1 MKDAIVDGY
10 VMCDDG
16 RSSVL
21 MDYRMED
28 ISYGTRRR
36 YADIMIDRGFKI
48 VFGSPAN
55 KDLLISL
62 LECLIPECRI
72 ADIRF
77 LDKEVPGFTMQD
89 KKTIFDLNC
98 RAPDGKTF
106 VVEMQLGQQTY
117 FCDRA
122 LFYSTYPIR
131 EQLLSSGEGR
141 AGGPARGYRLNPVY
155 VVSIVN
161 FSLPHESASVL
172 REGLVSS
179 YSLRSDRG
187 NELMTDALH
196 FVYFELAR
204 LPYGREEWHR
214 CRTLLE
220 KLAFAFRYIS
230 CLEDRPLEFS
240 EGLFQ
245 RLFTAAELAGMS
257 PAERKIYDKD
267 MTTALDII
275 AQRDFAREEG
285 LKEGRQ
291 EGLAEGLNKGREV
304 GRSERDR
311 ELARRMLDLGYSAEA
326 VITVTGL
333 SREDVETLHRSG
345 VGWDESGGT
354 EKI

>member
-131 EQLLSSGEGR
+131 EQLLSSGEGS
-141 AGGPARGYRLNPVY
+141 GDGPARGYRLNPVY

-161 FSLPHESASVL
+161 FCLPHESASVL

-196 FVYFELAR
+196 FVRVFRTGGKNGTNAGRCWRSWLLPSGTSVIWRTGRLSSAR
-204 LPYGREEWHR
+204 VCFSG
-214 CRTLLE
+214 
-220 KLAFAFRYIS
+220 
-230 CLEDRPLEFS
+230 CLR
-240 EGLFQ
+240 Q
-245 RLFTAAELAGMS
+245 RSWPG
-257 PAERKIYDKD
+257 
-267 MTTALDII
+267 
-275 AQRDFAREEG
+275 
-285 LKEGRQ
+285 
-291 EGLAEGLNKGREV
+291 
-304 GRSERDR
+304 
-311 ELARRMLDLGYSAEA
+311 
-326 VITVTGL
+326 
-333 SREDVETLHRSG
+333 
-345 VGWDESGGT
+345 
-354 EKI
+354 